1 MFSETWQNFKA
12 WRRGERRIAPAGAR
26 GRVYEQR
33 DAPSSGAHEVETK
46 TTYTTLAKVIRA
58 DGRPDEHYNLTEDM
72 KLSPDDFET
81 LRGDTTHG

>member
-46 TTYTTLAKVIRA
+46 TTYTTLARVIRA

-72 KLSPDDFET
+72 KLSPDDFDN
-81 LRGDTTHG
+81 LREGTTHG